1 MARMVC
7 AHAGS
12 SPGSNGHVRENSG
25 LALRG
30 SGLGDQEERG
40 DWGARELLHIF
51 RVGSVGAVVSTG
63 WDSRIRAQFSRRLGL
78 KMMFKNHD
86 KEMGSNIQSHS
97 SANHLR

>member
-1 MARMVC
+1 MARMGC
-7 AHAGS
+7 THAGS

-25 LALRG
+25 G

-40 DWGARELLHIF
+40 DWGTKELLHVL

-63 WDSRIRAQFSRRLGL
+63 WNFCIRAQFSRCLGL
-78 KMMFKNHD
+78 KMRLKND

-97 SANHLR
+97 FANHLR